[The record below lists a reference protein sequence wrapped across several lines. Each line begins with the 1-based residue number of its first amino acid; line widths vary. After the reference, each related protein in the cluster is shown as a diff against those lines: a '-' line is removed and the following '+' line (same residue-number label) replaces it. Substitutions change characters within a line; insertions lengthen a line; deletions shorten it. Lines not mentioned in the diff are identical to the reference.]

1 MKDRI
6 KQLMMS
12 QHMTQQGFAEFL
24 GVSPAALSSLFSGRS
39 NPTLNYVD
47 AIKKKLPTINLAW
60 LMYGEGEMFT
70 DKNTEPAENS
80 GEAHQPSENP
90 QPGFCLRAGGF
101 F

>member
-47 AIKKKLPTINLAW
+47 AIKISFCEIGLILPSSSKSNSQSCLKVDPIPPPVEAGNSAKLCVCT
-60 LMYGEGEMFT
+60 M
-70 DKNTEPAENS
+70 
-80 GEAHQPSENP
+80 
-90 QPGFCLRAGGF
+90 R
-101 F
+101 